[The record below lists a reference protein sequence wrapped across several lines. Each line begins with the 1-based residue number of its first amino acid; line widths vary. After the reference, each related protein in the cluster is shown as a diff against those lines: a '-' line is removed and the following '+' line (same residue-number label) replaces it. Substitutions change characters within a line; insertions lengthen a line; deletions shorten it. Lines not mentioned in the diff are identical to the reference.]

1 MLNINYWVENNRN
14 KGSLIILVILYR
26 FIVNDNRWFL
36 KLSFLGFFMKF
47 LLFIFLLYLV
57 LICFYLVDME

>member
-47 LLFIFLLYLV
+47 LLFIFLLYMF